1 MNGLL
6 AFLFLIISPLWP
18 LGENPLPGDP
28 YIIIN
33 KKTNQLAFVNHNEIQ
48 YIYSVGTGKS
58 EELTPE
64 GEFTIIVKA
73 VNPYYRKKDIPGGT
87 KENPLGTRWIGFD
100 ADGTNGRIYG
110 IHGNNNPKSIGRYAS
125 AGCVRMR
132 EGDVQKL
139 YDEIPLGTKV
149 LIVASRQTFAELAT
163 SHGAITRMTKDRQET
178 S

>member
-1 MNGLL
+1 MNGFL
-6 AFLFLIISPLWP
+6 AFLCLISPLWP

-33 KKTNQLAFVNHNEIQ
+33 KNTNQLAFINHNEIQ
-48 YIYSVGTGKS
+48 HIYPVGTGKS
-58 EELTPE
+58 KELTPE

-73 VNPYYRKKDIPGGT
+73 VNPYYRKKDIPGGV

-110 IHGNNNPKSIGRYAS
+110 IHGNNNPKSIGRYVS

-132 EGDVQKL
+132 EGDVQTL
-139 YDEIPLGTKV
+139 YDEVPLGTKV
-149 LIVASRQTFAELAT
+149 LILSSQHSFEELAKT
-163 SHGAITRMTKDRQET
+163 HGAITKMTKHRQET